1 MDSTAKVFDSTT
13 ADNASRGLGGEG
25 LARHGGVKE
34 KRPHREPCAARNS
47 RASSR
52 RSSFPM
58 ADLGSASRNSTCF
71 GTLRSEEHTS
81 ELQSPCNLV
90 CRLLLEKKKRLGA
103 ALAYYTFFSLAPTP
117 VVIIDVD
124 SLSFGVNA
132 SRCER
137 DSELKNLLVDRL
149 AAVAEALT

>member
-90 CRLLLEKKKRLGA
+90 CRLLLEKKKKLGTA
-103 ALAYYTFFSLAPTP
+103 SITSAFTP
-117 VVIIDVD
+117 VAFTTLTPSTSKNCTTHASTIDPN
-124 SLSFGVNA
+124 SRSTNRTPA
-132 SRCER
+132 SPNIY
-137 DSELKNLLVDRL
+137 SHPGSPI
-149 AAVAEALT
+149 